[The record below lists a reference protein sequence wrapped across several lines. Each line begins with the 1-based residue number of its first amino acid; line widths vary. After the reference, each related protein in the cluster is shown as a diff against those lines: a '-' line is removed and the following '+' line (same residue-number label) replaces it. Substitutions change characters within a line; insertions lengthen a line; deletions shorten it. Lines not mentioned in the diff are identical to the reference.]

1 MQQTIEL
8 PPAPPERKKRT
19 RLWLNIAVAI
29 TALIAVGTVAWFT
42 LWNGGQ
48 PRLEAAYED
57 ANLTNSEWFQLA
69 DEGRTIVVD
78 GPLTPDVESAV
89 EFDQPLPTEQELNDA
104 ISFFRQLDR
113 LYDALE
119 MPTYVESQIGTTTSL
134 AGEQTATFDGLEASW
149 SYHPDSGL
157 DMTIHEQEG

>member
-29 TALIAVGTVAWFT
+29 IALIAVGTVAWFT
-42 LWNGGQ
+42 LGNGGQ